1 MNQYRVENG
10 KVFKFDKDADAYV
23 YDGCFLQYR
32 AKNLK
37 EYCYKKGIQEL
48 IDYSRANDTDWNKV

>member
-37 EYCYKKGIQEL
+37 EYRLKKVIKDI
-48 IDYSRANDTDWNKV
+48 IDYNRQNETDWNKI